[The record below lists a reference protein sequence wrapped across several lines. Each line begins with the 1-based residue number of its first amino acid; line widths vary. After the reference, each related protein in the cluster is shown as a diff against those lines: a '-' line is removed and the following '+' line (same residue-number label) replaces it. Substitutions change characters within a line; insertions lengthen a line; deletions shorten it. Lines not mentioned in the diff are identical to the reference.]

1 MNNDKLYEKFDNYKT
16 LTIDNM
22 ETVGELVIIL
32 NETLQNDNEKKEE
45 IDRLSKKFLNTAKE
59 QLQEYKHLLEE
70 HSRIA

>member
-32 NETLQNDNEKKEE
+32 NETLQNDNEKK
-45 IDRLSKKFLNTAKE
+45 RRN
-59 QLQEYKHLLEE
+59 
-70 HSRIA
+70 